1 MRFNLLF
8 WAVASLAAAQ
18 SSVSQSAAWNRPAA
32 PFRIAGNLYYA
43 GAEGVSS
50 FPIVTPAGSI
60 LLDGGLPETAPQIE
74 KNIAALGFR
83 LADVKYLL
91 NSHAHFDHAGG
102 LAQLKRDSGA
112 QLIAS
117 RADAAV
123 IAAGQGRDLPAVR
136 VDRVVAD
143 GGKVELGGA
152 VMTAVLT
159 PGHTKGC
166 TTWTM
171 PVSAEGKIYNVVF
184 YCSTSVV
191 DRLKGNRAYPRI
203 ISDYRRSFEVLAKL
217 PCDVFL
223 GPHPEFFHMD
233 EKRAKLAAGGPNPFI
248 DPNEMQVYVEKSR
261 RDFERQVEKQGR

>member
-1 MRFNLLF
+1 VRLILL
-8 WAVASLAAAQ
+8 ALGLISSIGAQTSASQRAE
-18 SSVSQSAAWNRPAA
+18 WNRPAQ
-32 PFRIAGNLYYA
+32 PFRIVGNVYYV

-50 FPIVTPAGSI
+50 FLIVTPAGSI
-60 LLDGGLPETAPQIE
+60 LLDGGLPETAPSIE
-74 KNIAALGFR
+74 KNVATLGFR

-112 QLIAS
+112 QLVVS
-117 RADAAV
+117 HADGAA
-123 IAAGQGRDLPAVR
+123 IEAGRGRDLPAVR
-136 VDRVVAD
+136 VDRFIAD

-171 PVSAEGKIYNVVF
+171 PVTAEGKTYRVVF

-191 DRLKGNRAYPRI
+191 DKLKGNRGYPRI
-203 ISDYRRSFEVLAKL
+203 VDDYRRSFDILAKL

-223 GPHPEFFHMD
+223 GAHPSFFHMD

-248 DPNEMQVYVEKSR
+248 DPGEMHAYVEKSR
-261 RDFERQVEKQGR
+261 QDFERELAK

>member
-1 MRFNLLF
+1 MRLILL
-8 WAVASLAAAQ
+8 ALGLI
-18 SSVSQSAAWNRPAA
+18 SSVGAQTSASQRAEWNRPSQ
-32 PFRIAGNLYYA
+32 PFRIIGNLYYV
-43 GAEGVSS
+43 GAEGVSA
-50 FPIVTPAGSI
+50 FLIVTPAGSI
-60 LLDGGLPETAPQIE
+60 LLDGGLPETAPLIE
-74 KNIAALGFR
+74 KNVATLGFR
-83 LADVKYLL
+83 LTDVKYLL

-112 QLIAS
+112 QLIVS
-117 RADAAV
+117 QADGAT
-123 IAAGQGRDLPAVR
+123 IAAGRGHDLPAVR
-136 VDRVVAD
+136 VDRFIAD

-171 PVSAEGKIYNVVF
+171 PVIAEGKTYNVAF

-191 DRLKGNRAYPRI
+191 DKLKGNRDYPRI
-203 ISDYRRSFEVLAKL
+203 VDDYRRSFDILAKL

-223 GPHPEFFHMD
+223 GAHPSFFHMD

-248 DPNEMQVYVEKSR
+248 DPGEMRAYVEKSR
-261 RDFERQVEKQGR
+261 QDFERELAR

>member
-60 LLDGGLPETAPQIE
+60 LLDGGLPESAPQIE

-83 LADVKYLL
+83 LADVKYPL

-184 YCSTSVV
+184 YLQHLGGGSIERQSRESADNLRLPPQFRRAGEAAMRRIPGPASGVFPHGRKAGQTRGGRSESV
-191 DRLKGNRAYPRI
+191 DR
-203 ISDYRRSFEVLAKL
+203 SE
-217 PCDVFL
+217 
-223 GPHPEFFHMD
+223 
-233 EKRAKLAAGGPNPFI
+233 
-248 DPNEMQVYVEKSR
+248 
-261 RDFERQVEKQGR
+261 